1 MRVPHSSI
9 CCLLDFLL
17 LRYDHREGFYLRSKN
32 PSTKKVGSR
41 TTCQQS
47 YQFLDQSACP
57 LPRCR
62 RIAFTNYFTQS
73 FITFITEL
81 AHCSKYDGVAITC
94 SLDVA
99 GRRAIY
105 FPYEIWLFLNMLH
118 RYCNFLSFSH
128 LFPRFII
135 LFIISSSVLEQAG
148 FSEIE
153 GVISSNPTWQ
163 CLNFVFFAFI

>member
-1 MRVPHSSI
+1 MHLSFFLKFCWCSLRLHQLCVARAI
-9 CCLLDFLL
+9 LIFLL
-17 LRYDHREGFYLRSKN
+17 HLLLHCVYLLLLATFLLQSLSSCDGRSSRSPTTLRNLG
-32 PSTKKVGSR
+32 GS
-41 TTCQQS
+41 
-47 YQFLDQSACP
+47 F
-57 LPRCR
+57 
-62 RIAFTNYFTQS
+62 
-73 FITFITEL
+73 
-81 AHCSKYDGVAITC
+81 VAITC

-163 CLNFVFFAFI
+163 CLHFVFFCIHLNSRACSK